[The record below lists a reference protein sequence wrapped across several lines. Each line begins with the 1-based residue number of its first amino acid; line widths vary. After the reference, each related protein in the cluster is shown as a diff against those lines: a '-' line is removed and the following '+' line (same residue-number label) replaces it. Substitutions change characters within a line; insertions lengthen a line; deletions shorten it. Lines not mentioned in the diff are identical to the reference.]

1 MLTVNAGML
10 ERKDRLKSNLD
21 NGVEDFCS
29 FIKEFDPDFIFL
41 PAYLVARKVQEK
53 MKKGKSRK
61 KALKEIRQEL
71 NIGKNMQSERII
83 KTAEKIL
90 NNRGA

>member
-1 MLTVNAGML
+1 MLTIVAGML
-10 ERKDRLKSNLD
+10 EREDHLKHNL
-21 NGVEDFCS
+21 NNKVEDFCS

-41 PAYLVARKVQEK
+41 PAHLTARRIQEK

-61 KALKEIRQEL
+61 KALNEIKQEL
-71 NIGKNMQSERII
+71 NIGKNMRSKRII

-90 NNRGA
+90 DGRRT